1 MYVIDADGM
10 AALNRLSR
18 KWRLE
23 LYQNGELV
31 EGIDVQK
38 ITPSYKNSSDNILG
52 IGDASST
59 CVSIQAKN
67 LHVRSGTVF
76 RLLLKLNTG
85 GSEYEDVPLGEY
97 TVEESSNQE
106 IECYDAMYTKGSK
119 AYKAKVRY
127 PTSVRASIG
136 DVAQQMGL
144 NYDVSNIPSGL
155 LSQRVPLAPNGYKLR
170 EVAGFLA
177 ACVAGFAYID
187 RSGALK
193 FARPA
198 SGSNLQLDE
207 DHYRED
213 NLSISDNEIN
223 VQSVVWEDMNGNTHT
238 IGTGTAIR
246 ISNNPLMTQ
255 SIFSAISSFIIGIQY
270 TPLNVQMLGYPI
282 LDPEDMIV
290 LHRSSATYRCI
301 CKDIS
306 HTFDGGLTSNVS
318 ASTKNE
324 VDNTLSLSSLL
335 DKVNS
340 DELVIHHYV
349 NTAAILIS
357 NGNKIT
363 IIDISY
369 GTKKDTTISLSA
381 EIQLYVECVEDS
393 TDGIFDAE
401 VTVTYNSNGED
412 LACEPSETYL
422 DGSHILHLIQ
432 KIQVDGNVIGSLT
445 VSLTASGCNLIIPA
459 GSCKAWLEGTGLVAE
474 EQWDGILRLSDFWTA
489 VNLPEDISI
498 LNYADAIRYTD
509 YIPVGGAY
517 VETMSDVILL
527 ADIEIGTY
535 TDNVEEV
542 FDNE

>member
-10 AALNRLSR
+10 AALDRLSR
-18 KWRLE
+18 TWRLE
-23 LYQNGELV
+23 LYKNGELV

-85 GSEYEDVPLGEY
+85 GSEYEDIPLGEY

-155 LSQRVPLAPNGYKLR
+155 LSQQVPLTPNGYKLR

-198 SGSNLQLDE
+198 SGSSLQLDE

-238 IGTGTAIR
+238 IGTGTAIT
-246 ISNNPLMTQ
+246 INNNPLMTQ
-255 SIFSAISSFIIGIQY
+255 SIFSAISSYIIGIQY

-381 EIQLYVECVEDS
+381 EIQLNVECVEDAAK
-393 TDGIFDAE
+393 GINDALA
-401 VTVTYNSNGED
+401 TITYNNAGED
-412 LACEPSETYL
+412 LTCEPVETYL

-432 KIQVDGNVIGSLT
+432 KIQVEANTLSNLT
-445 VSLTASGCNLIIPA
+445 VSLTATGGNFIIPV

-474 EQWDGILRLSDFWTA
+474 NQWDGIIRLTDIWTA
-489 VNLPEDISI
+489 VDFPDDISEQGYSDINVVRTHIPIGSTITEQIQAVQLAEDI
-498 LNYADAIRYTD
+498 DAISYTES
-509 YIPVGGAY
+509 IQ
-517 VETMSDVILL
+517 
-527 ADIEIGTY
+527 
-535 TDNVEEV
+535 EV
-542 FDNE
+542 FDE